1 MAKPVRREPRG
12 FDEQWAANAAEIERW
27 RSVNHGKAREAH
39 PVVPQRPRPQQS
51 PARKERPR
59 AHTHDESPVA
69 PQRRNGFAVIIGGL
83 AVGGLFLYLLITL
96 SGIGPPPQFMRQAEA
111 PAQAAPPVD
120 AKRELSGKVSPAPMT
135 LEDRRREEEKR
146 TARAHPGNVVRHAA
160 AALLPATGS
169 PDQKDEAWQR
179 FYRPSESC
187 RATESRGT
195 IACANEYARARMDFE
210 ARWAEGKL

>member
-27 RSVNHGKAREAH
+27 RSVGHGKAREAH
-39 PVVPQRPRPQQS
+39 PVVPQRPRPQQRS
-51 PARKERPR
+51 ARSERPR
-59 AHTHDESPVA
+59 A
-69 PQRRNGFAVIIGGL
+69 QRNGFTVIIGGL

-96 SGIGPPPQFMRQAEA
+96 SGIGPPPQFLRQTEM
-111 PAQAAPPVD
+111 PAQPAAPVD

-135 LEDRRREEEKR
+135 LEDRRREEERR
-146 TARAHPGNVVRHAA
+146 TARSHPGNVVRHAA

-179 FYRPSESC
+179 FYQPSATC
-187 RATESRGT
+187 KATESRGT